1 MRKCFY
7 GGQSGTK
14 VKSWNKIE
22 SLLIYGQM
30 FVQIF
35 VPTLI
40 TYNDINRCLVLSQ
53 RYKYI
58 LRNASTVWP
67 DEDSEG
73 ASQISLIKPYFE
85 ITQ

>member
-1 MRKCFY
+1 MRKYFY

-53 RYKYI
+53 RHKYI
-58 LRNASTVWP
+58 MLNASIVWP

-73 ASQISLIKPYFE
+73 AFQISLIKPYSE